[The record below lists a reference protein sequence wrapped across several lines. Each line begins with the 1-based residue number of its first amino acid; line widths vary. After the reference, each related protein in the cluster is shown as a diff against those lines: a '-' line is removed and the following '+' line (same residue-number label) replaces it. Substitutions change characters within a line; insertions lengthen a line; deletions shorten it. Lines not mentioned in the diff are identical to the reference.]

1 MPKRATPAARFQ
13 FRAVELRE
21 LIISN
26 DPGIPVKSFHYEISI
41 ENAIDREEKIVFITT
56 RVDIFG
62 GDDADGTALG
72 SISCECIFS
81 VDNFDEVVAMSPSGD
96 SFEILEPFAETISS
110 ISASTTRG
118 YMASELKGT
127 ILHHAF
133 LPIVDIKSLSK
144 VRAR

>member
-1 MPKRATPAARFQ
+1 MPKRATPAAQFQ
-13 FRAVELRE
+13 LLAIELRE
-21 LIISN
+21 LTIHKN
-26 DPGIPVKSFHYEISI
+26 PGFPVKSFHYEISI
-41 ENAIDREEKIVFITT
+41 ENAIDREEKIVIIMT
-56 RVDIFG
+56 RVSIFG
-62 GDDADGTALG
+62 GDGANDATLG
-72 SISCECIFS
+72 NISCECIFS
-81 VDNFDEVVAMSPSGD
+81 VENFDEVVAMSPSGD

-127 ILHHAF
+127 ILHNAF